1 MAQVNNS
8 ALRAMAYAEAQKQ
21 GVNPQALEQRLIDR
35 GIDVNTVKMEDI
47 PELELSLIHISEPTR
62 PY

>member
-1 MAQVNNS
+1 MRKLLSFCLLISFTTMAQVNTN

-35 GIDVNTVKMEDI
+35 GIDVNT
-47 PELELSLIHISEPTR
+47 R
-62 PY
+62 